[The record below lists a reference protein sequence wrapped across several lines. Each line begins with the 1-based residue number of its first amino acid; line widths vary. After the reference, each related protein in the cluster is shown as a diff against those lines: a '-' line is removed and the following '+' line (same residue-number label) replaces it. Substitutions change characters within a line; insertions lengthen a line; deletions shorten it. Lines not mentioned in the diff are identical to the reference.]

1 MKKVCEPDA
10 VRFRY
15 LLTQLPATDGLLESV
30 LLVMSE
36 INEWGEGEKTVVRAT
51 LASTAW
57 LLPRHS

>member
-30 LLVMSE
+30 LNSDE
-36 INEWGEGEKTVVRAT
+36 QNQ
-51 LASTAW
+51 
-57 LLPRHS
+57 